1 MTGVR
6 LPRSEA
12 SADSLSRE
20 LAARMQVIEFIFRA
34 SAEGILIA
42 DEQGVLRQVNPAAA
56 AIVGLP
62 IDQMIGRR
70 PHDCFHQFPALVNLF
85 NRTGDQVLD
94 VRLPRRRL
102 AEGIAATL
110 PSGSRIVMLQDV
122 TEKREVESRRDALVK
137 AVTHDLRNP
146 ISAIE
151 GYADLVTKF
160 GDLNAQQQRFVTR
173 IRQTSIKLY
182 DVAGALVDLAW
193 MEAGMPLARAPIH
206 LNNIINHVVLKL
218 SGLAATRH
226 ITIAVSLQSPMPP
239 VMGDDDRMELA
250 IYNLLHNAII
260 YSHPEQTVAV
270 HAWGDTHDAYC
281 AVADQGIGIADD
293 ELDLVFDRM
302 YRSRDERVREI
313 PGGGLGLTLA
323 RTIIRRHGGDIWASS
338 NLNAGSTFTFVLPTV
353 EM

>member
-1 MTGVR
+1 MPHNTDDQ
-6 LPRSEA
+6 LYA
-12 SADSLSRE
+12 
-20 LAARMQVIEFIFRA
+20 FIFR
-34 SAEGILIA
+34 STAEGILIA
-42 DEQGVLRQVNPAAA
+42 DEANVVRCVNPAAA
-56 AIVGLP
+56 AMLGISIEQCV
-62 IDQMIGRR
+62 GRR
-70 PHDCFHQFPALVNLF
+70 PQDCFQQFPALVNLF
-85 NRTGDQVLD
+85 TRTGDQTLD
-94 VRLPRRRL
+94 VRLPKRRL

-110 PSGSRIVMLQDV
+110 PSGGRVVMLQDV
-122 TEKREVESRRDALVK
+122 TEKREIETRRDALVK

-151 GYADLVTKF
+151 GYADLVSKF
-160 GDLNAQQQRFVTR
+160 GDLNAQQQRFLGR
-173 IRQTSIKLY
+173 IRQTAIKLY

-193 MEAGMPLARAPIH
+193 LEAGMPLARTPLQ
-206 LNNIINHVVLKL
+206 LNDIINHVVLKL
-218 SGLAATRH
+218 TGLAATRR

-239 VMGDDDRMELA
+239 VMGDPERIELA
-250 IYNLLHNAII
+250 VFNLLHNAII

-270 HAWGDTHDAYC
+270 HAWGDAHDAYC

-338 NLNAGSTFTFVLPTV
+338 NLNAGSTFTFVLPAV
-353 EM
+353 EA

>member
-1 MTGVR
+1 MTR
-6 LPRSEA
+6 A
-12 SADSLSRE
+12 
-20 LAARMQVIEFIFRA
+20 AARTVGVSATANEQLYAFIFRS

-42 DEQGVLRQVNPAAA
+42 DETNIIRSVNPAAA
-56 AIVGLP
+56 AMLGIP
-62 IDQMIGRR
+62 IEQCVGRR
-70 PHDCFHQFPALVNLF
+70 PQDCFQQFPALVNLF
-85 NRTGDQVLD
+85 TRTGDQALD
-94 VRLPRRRL
+94 VRLPMRRL

-110 PSGSRIVMLQDV
+110 PSGSRVVMLHDV
-122 TEKREVESRRDALVK
+122 TEKREIESRREALVK

-151 GYADLVTKF
+151 GYADLVSKF
-160 GDLNAQQQRFVTR
+160 GDLNAQQQRFLGR
-173 IRQTSIKLY
+173 IRQTAIKLY
-182 DVAGALVDLAW
+182 DVAGALVELAW
-193 MEAGMPLARAPIH
+193 LEAGMPLARVPLQ
-206 LNNIINHVVLKL
+206 LNDIINHVVLKL
-218 SGLAATRH
+218 TGLAASRR

-239 VMGDDDRMELA
+239 VMGDPERIELA
-250 IYNLLHNAII
+250 VYNLLHNAIV

-270 HAWGDTHDAYC
+270 HAWGDAHDAYC

-338 NLNAGSTFTFVLPTV
+338 NLNAGSTFTFVLPAV
-353 EM
+353 QA